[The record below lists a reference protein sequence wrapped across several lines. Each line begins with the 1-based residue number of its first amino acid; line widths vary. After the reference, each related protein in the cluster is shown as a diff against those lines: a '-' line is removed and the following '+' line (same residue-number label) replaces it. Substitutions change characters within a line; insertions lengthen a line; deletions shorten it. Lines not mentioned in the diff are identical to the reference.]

1 MSERLP
7 SEVDCEELIEVE
19 DEDEVE
25 DDAEEEDEEEEAED
39 SWLYGEGKEDGRLCL
54 PCPMKNESFWRLS

>member
-7 SEVDCEELIEVE
+7 SEVDCEELTEVE
-19 DEDEVE
+19 D
-25 DDAEEEDEEEEAED
+25 EEDEEELAED
-39 SWLYGEGKEDGRLCL
+39 NWLYGEGKEDGRLCL

>member
-1 MSERLP
+1 MSERPP
-7 SEVDCEELIEVE
+7 SEVDCEEVKEVE
-19 DEDEVE
+19 EEVE
-25 DDAEEEDEEEEAED
+25 EEAEEEELAED

>member
-1 MSERLP
+1 MSERPP
-7 SEVDCEELIEVE
+7 SEVDCEEVKEVE
-19 DEDEVE
+19 EEV
-25 DDAEEEDEEEEAED
+25 EEEELAED

>member
-1 MSERLP
+1 MSERPP
-7 SEVDCEELIEVE
+7 SEVDCEEVKEVE
-19 DEDEVE
+19 EVE
-25 DDAEEEDEEEEAED
+25 EVEVVNEEEELAED

>member
-1 MSERLP
+1 MSERPP
-7 SEVDCEELIEVE
+7 SEVDCEEVKEVE
-19 DEDEVE
+19 EEE
-25 DDAEEEDEEEEAED
+25 EEEAEEEELAED

>member
-1 MSERLP
+1 MSEGPP

-25 DDAEEEDEEEEAED
+25 DEEEEEVELAED
-39 SWLYGEGKEDGRLCL
+39 SWLYGKGKEDGRLCL

>member
-7 SEVDCEELIEVE
+7 SEVDCEELEEVE

-25 DDAEEEDEEEEAED
+25 DEEELVED